1 MTYARAVDANQS
13 ILIAAFRR
21 MGCTVQTLHTVGRGC
36 PDFVVGH
43 KGRNYLVEAKDG
55 EKPPS
60 ARKLTPAEEE
70 WHRDW
75 RGQVCL
81 CESLDDVQRLVAEWG
96 RT

>member
-1 MTYARAVDANQS
+1 VDANQS

-21 MGCTVQTLHTVGRGC
+21 MGCTVQTLHTIGKGC
-36 PDFVVGH
+36 PDFVVGFRG
-43 KGRNYLVEAKDG
+43 KNYMVEAKDG

-60 ARKLTPAEEE
+60 ARKLTLPEAE

-75 RGQVCL
+75 RGHVCL
-81 CESLDDVQRLVAEWG
+81 CESLDDVERLVAEWG

>member
-1 MTYARAVDANQS
+1 MRRAAAVDANQS

-21 MGCTVQTLHTVGRGC
+21 MGCTVQTLHIVGRGC

-43 KGRNYLVEAKDG
+43 KKRNYLVEAKDG
-55 EKPPS
+55 DKPPS